1 MELNMEKSV
10 VEKLEDISKKQST
23 DLVVPPQ
30 EKLKQLSKVV
40 NNDKMLD
47 IIRGKNFA
55 EFTEKEIKDVD
66 IVRSRFNSFVN
77 DYYQLLDMFYTYK
90 KNKEKGE
97 KEDISIL
104 LKQEKQIEQLKNR
117 YQSDWEAC
125 RDNYGFRL
133 EMIIILFFAIDT
145 MDFWEN
151 LINNLTLHSLPSF
164 HSKHS

>member
-1 MELNMEKSV
+1 MELNMGKSV

-66 IVRSRFNSFVN
+66 IV
-77 DYYQLLDMFYTYK
+77 
-90 KNKEKGE
+90 NK
-97 KEDISIL
+97 I
-104 LKQEKQIEQLKNR
+104 
-117 YQSDWEAC
+117 
-125 RDNYGFRL
+125 
-133 EMIIILFFAIDT
+133 
-145 MDFWEN
+145 
-151 LINNLTLHSLPSF
+151 
-164 HSKHS
+164 